1 MIFHH
6 IFHSFF
12 LIMNLTVG
20 HNNCYINV
28 IYFLFPSD
36 SEIVVAG
43 GKSVW
48 DSWDWITV
56 EKYNVHTGDPLTLI
70 RVSCQSIPKEGLV
83 GLLLIPTD
91 VGLFIPTPQ
100 CPSFGTVLRDL
111 SFLRKKLP
119 DFESSVKV
127 KFLRD

>member
-1 MIFHH
+1 
-6 IFHSFF
+6 
-12 LIMNLTVG
+12 MNLTVG

-70 RVSCQSIPKEGLV
+70 RVSCQSILKEGLV

-91 VGLFIPTPQ
+91 VGLLIPTDVGLFIPTSQ

>member
-1 MIFHH
+1 
-6 IFHSFF
+6 
-12 LIMNLTVG
+12 MNLTVG

-70 RVSCQSIPKEGLV
+70 RVSCQSILKEGLV

-91 VGLFIPTPQ
+91 VGLLIPTDVGLLNSFHTNSSMPLLWYCSQGPQ
-100 CPSFGTVLRDL
+100 LFA
-111 SFLRKKLP
+111 KKIARL
-119 DFESSVKV
+119 
-127 KFLRD
+127 

>member
-20 HNNCYINV
+20 HNSCYINV

-70 RVSCQSIPKEGLV
+70 RVSCQSTLKGLV

-111 SFLRKKLP
+111 SFLRKNCQT
-119 DFESSVKV
+119 
-127 KFLRD
+127 LRARSRSGF

>member
-70 RVSCQSIPKEGLV
+70 RVSCQSILKEGLV

-111 SFLRKKLP
+111 SFLRKNCQT
-119 DFESSVKV
+119 
-127 KFLRD
+127 LRARSRSRF